1 MVHSDGPQCAGPT
14 AAAAR
19 EVTAGQR
26 FLIGD
31 ASLGWNPSSRRQ
43 IYVIFFASGF
53 GNLTNLKFKYI
64 TNWPVAARPNESS
77 GS

>member
-1 MVHSDGPQCAGPT
+1 MVHNDGPQWADTTT
-14 AAAAR
+14 AAKQESA
-19 EVTAGQR
+19 AGQG
-26 FLIGD
+26 FLI
-31 ASLGWNPSSRRQ
+31 APRSLGSNPSSRRQ